1 MMLVA
6 FVIILGGFVII
17 YRTTITN
24 RQIGKN
30 NTAYVRVQN
39 CILGI
44 PPASRSLEE
53 IDHCYTVIEKEF
65 DTQLVRYDKM

>member
-1 MMLVA
+1 MLIA
-6 FVIILGGFVII
+6 FIVILFGFVVL

-24 RQIGKN
+24 RQIGRN

-44 PPASRSLEE
+44 PPNSRTSDK
-53 IDHCYTVIEKEF
+53 IDRCYIVIEKDF
-65 DTQLVRYDKM
+65 NTKLIRYDKM